1 MNAPVHA
8 RREDRSPRASY
19 LAWIVALTVTA
30 GLCLAQ
36 QMPGNPSPVRRRNTP
51 ARTVQLPPPSTG
63 GSVTLEQ
70 ALLGQNA
77 SSAMTAQPLAMVE
90 IGQLVWAAA
99 VGTALVQGGASA
111 DADGSL
117 QLYVLASDGLYR
129 YVPRGHS
136 LEQVSKQ
143 ELLGAAGASVTPQQ
157 TAAGCGILMT
167 LSSRTRTGRSDTPAR
182 RAMLLETGQRIQNL
196 RLQAMGLGLA
206 VAIPQQFDALST
218 ARAVGLP
225 RNTEILFMLFVGYR
239 PGQTTGSE
247 GTPRWTLAGPAQ
259 ARRKAAL
266 IVAEKGFQDEELAET
281 DRILIAAGVET
292 IVVSSHAGP
301 VTGTSGKVAQA
312 SMPLGELRVDDVDVV
327 VFVGG
332 PGAAEYANSPAAHAA
347 ARQTIAKGKILAAIS
362 TSPTILANAGLATG
376 VRLTASETERETLV
390 KAGAIF
396 TGNAVERDRL
406 VITANGPAASSLFGQ
421 AIVEALRGR

>member
-1 MNAPVHA
+1 MNAPVRT
-8 RREDRSPRASY
+8 RREGRRPRASY

-36 QMPGNPSPVRRRNTP
+36 QMPGNPSPVRRRNAP
-51 ARTVQLPPPSTG
+51 ARTVQLPPPNTG

-77 SSAMTAQPLAMVE
+77 SSAMIGQPLAMVE

-99 VGTALVQGGASA
+99 AGTALVQGASA

-129 YVPRGHS
+129 YVPRGHT
-136 LEQVSKQ
+136 LEQVSQ
-143 ELLGAAGASVTPQQ
+143 QGLLGAAGASVTPQQ
-157 TAAGCGILMT
+157 AAAGCGILMT
-167 LSSRTRTGRSDTPAR
+167 LSSRTRTSRADTPAR
-182 RAMLLETGQRIQNL
+182 RATLLETGQRIQNL

-206 VAIPQQFDALST
+206 VAIPQQFDALSM

-239 PGQTTGSE
+239 PGQTAGSE
-247 GTPRWTLAGPAQ
+247 GTPRWTLAGPVQ
-259 ARRKAAL
+259 TSKKAAL
-266 IVAEKGFQDEELAET
+266 IVAEKGFQDEEFAEI

-332 PGAAEYANSPAAHAA
+332 PGAAEYANSPAAHAVI
-347 ARQTIAKGKILAAIS
+347 RETLTKGKILAAIS
-362 TSPTILANAGLATG
+362 TSPTILAHAGLAAG

-390 KAGAIF
+390 KAGAVF
-396 TGNAVERDRL
+396 TGNALERDRL
-406 VITANGPAASSLFGQ
+406 VITANGPAASGLLGQ
-421 AIVEALRGR
+421 AIVEALRTR